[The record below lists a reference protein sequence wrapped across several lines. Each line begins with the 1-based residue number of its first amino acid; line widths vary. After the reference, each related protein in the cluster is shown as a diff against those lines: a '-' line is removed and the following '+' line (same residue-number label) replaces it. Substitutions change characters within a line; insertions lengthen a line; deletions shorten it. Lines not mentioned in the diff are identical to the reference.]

1 MMGKAVFRSLF
12 GVMMICAASSGSGAQ
27 PPKSGGVKP
36 LPPANIGQLPP
47 AKKVRM
53 LTVPKGA
60 KFIVF
65 ALVDVA
71 SSSAIPGTRIP
82 VQVKYDFLVD
92 GEETI
97 HRGAR
102 GFLEILTA
110 SESGRTNGGRLEIKF
125 REIML
130 RDGRTIS
137 LSGGDVYAGG
147 DGGAKRFGL
156 ATILFPGVLLL
167 KGQDV
172 NIKRNQEFIVSTA
185 QDEIFPVSE

>member
-1 MMGKAVFRSLF
+1 MGKAVFRSLLCA
-12 GVMMICAASSGSGAQ
+12 MMIWVTSSGAGAQ
-27 PPKSGGVKP
+27 TPKSGGVRSS
-36 LPPANIGQLPP
+36 PPASIDLLPS

-60 KFIVF
+60 RFIVF
-65 ALVDVA
+65 ALADVA
-71 SSSAIPGTRIP
+71 SNSATPGTRIP

-102 GFLEILTA
+102 GFMEILTA
-110 SESGRTNGGRLEIKF
+110 SESGRTKGGRLEIKF
-125 REIML
+125 REVML

-137 LSGGDVYAGG
+137 LSGGDVYEGG

-167 KGQDV
+167 KGHDV
-172 NIKRNQEFIVSTA
+172 NIKRDQEFIVSTA
-185 QDEIFPVSE
+185 QDEIFSVSER